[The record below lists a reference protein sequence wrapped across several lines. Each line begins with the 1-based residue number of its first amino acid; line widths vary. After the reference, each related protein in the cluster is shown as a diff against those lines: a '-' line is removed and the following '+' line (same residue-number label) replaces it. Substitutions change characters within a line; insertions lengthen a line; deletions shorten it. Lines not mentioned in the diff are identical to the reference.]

1 MDNIA
6 KCDVCGGINKITLH
20 HIVPFMYLRCM
31 SSESKAAISFK
42 IKVMLCEPC
51 HVEYEKL
58 AMGFK
63 KYLALKY
70 DEPLDDTYLQPHLLP
85 QIYVRALLRRFNHGS
100 TIPLVREQE
109 MKAVVDKFANKD
121 TTPEDWQEIALRPV
135 DSFYPEGFE
144 THAIRLLKKIPNVDE
159 FVNIWVLHYNK
170 FKAQRQSTMS
180 QVSLQKSSH
189 QQKRKR
195 KRGHRGRRRGSGCNK
210 ENAIGVQSF
219 PIDALMKAVNSPQQ
233 NIPAV

>member
-1 MDNIA
+1 
-6 KCDVCGGINKITLH
+6 
-20 HIVPFMYLRCM
+20 
-31 SSESKAAISFK
+31 
-42 IKVMLCEPC
+42 MLCEPC
-51 HVEYEKL
+51 HVKYEQL

-70 DEPLDDTYLQPHLLP
+70 DEPLDDTYLQPYLLP
-85 QIYVRALLRRFNHGS
+85 WSYSRTLLRRFGQIPS
-100 TIPLVREQE
+100 IPLVREQE

-121 TTPEDWQEIALRPV
+121 TTPEDWHEIALRPV

-144 THAIRLLKKIPNVDE
+144 THAIRLLKKIPNIDE

-170 FKAQRQSTMS
+170 FKAQRQSTIPE
-180 QVSLQKSSH
+180 VLQKSS
-189 QQKRKR
+189 QQGKRKR

-219 PIDALMKAVNSPQQ
+219 PVDALMKVVNPSQQ
-233 NIPAV
+233 NVTAV